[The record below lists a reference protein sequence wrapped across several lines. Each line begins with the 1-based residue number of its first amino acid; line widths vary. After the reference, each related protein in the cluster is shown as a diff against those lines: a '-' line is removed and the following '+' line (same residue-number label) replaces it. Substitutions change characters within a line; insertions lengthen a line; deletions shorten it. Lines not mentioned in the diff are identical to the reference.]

1 MNTVLIGA
9 LGMALLL
16 VLIALRFH
24 IGAAM
29 AFIGIVGITI
39 MTGFD
44 AALSV
49 AGSAP
54 FANLNSS
61 TLAVIPMFT
70 LMGTIIAETSI
81 GQKLYKAANAM
92 LGRAPG
98 GLSSATIVA
107 GGLLGAITG
116 GHYVACNVLAKVSL
130 PEMRRYGYD
139 DQLATA
145 SIACSAPL
153 AIIIPPSIPFI
164 MYGIMTEL
172 SIGKLFMSGVGP
184 GILTIIAYII
194 YVTILC
200 IRKPHMGPRGAK
212 TSFAQKMKDFSGIIS
227 VVILFIMVLGSI
239 YAGVCSTVEAGAL
252 GSAAALVIALLMHDM
267 SWKKLWI
274 CFKETAI
281 TVGMVLFLLC
291 GTYIF
296 ISFIS
301 ISGLPTAFSELIMS
315 FDVPVAVI
323 IFGLAVMYF
332 ILGMFM
338 PDIPMLLLTVPVVY
352 PAMVALGVD
361 GLWLGLFIVKLMAI
375 GSVTPPIGIV
385 VFILGGISRVD
396 VGKIFKGVIPFVL
409 VDLVVLILC
418 CIFPQIVTFIPNTMG

>member
-29 AFIGIVGITI
+29 AFIGIIGITL
-39 MTGFD
+39 MSGFD

-81 GQKLYKAANAM
+81 GTKLYRAANAL

-172 SIGKLFMSGVGP
+172 SIGCL
-184 GILTIIAYII
+184 
-194 YVTILC
+194 
-200 IRKPHMGPRGAK
+200 RRGWPK
-212 TSFAQKMKDFSGIIS
+212 Q
-227 VVILFIMVLGSI
+227 
-239 YAGVCSTVEAGAL
+239 
-252 GSAAALVIALLMHDM
+252 
-267 SWKKLWI
+267 
-274 CFKETAI
+274 
-281 TVGMVLFLLC
+281 
-291 GTYIF
+291 
-296 ISFIS
+296 
-301 ISGLPTAFSELIMS
+301 
-315 FDVPVAVI
+315 
-323 IFGLAVMYF
+323 
-332 ILGMFM
+332 
-338 PDIPMLLLTVPVVY
+338 
-352 PAMVALGVD
+352 
-361 GLWLGLFIVKLMAI
+361 
-375 GSVTPPIGIV
+375 
-385 VFILGGISRVD
+385 
-396 VGKIFKGVIPFVL
+396 
-409 VDLVVLILC
+409 
-418 CIFPQIVTFIPNTMG
+418 

>member
-1 MNTVLIGA
+1 MNTVLVGA

-29 AFIGIVGITI
+29 AFIGIMGITL
-39 MTGFD
+39 MSGFD
-44 AALSV
+44 VAMSV

-81 GQKLYKAANAM
+81 GQKLYKAANAL

-98 GLSSATIVA
+98 GLASATIVA

-200 IRKPHMGPRGAK
+200 IRKPKMGPRGAK
-212 TSFAQKMKDFSGIIS
+212 LSFTQKMKDLSGIIS

-252 GSAAALVIALLMHDM
+252 GSAAALVIALIMHDM

-315 FDVPVAVI
+315 LDVSVGVI
-323 IFGLAVMYF
+323 ILGLAVMYF

-396 VGKIFKGVIPFVL
+396 VGKIFKGVMPLVA
-409 VDLVVLILC
+409 VDLIVLLLC
-418 CIFPQIVTFIPNTMG
+418 CIFPDIVTFIPNTMG